1 MIQDKKD
8 RSVTI
13 RMNSADY
20 DYLAAVSYVAGMT
33 VSAYLRTL
41 AQATVNAAKTQEKQG
56 ALNIADIKALLN
68 D

>member
-1 MIQDKKD
+1 MIAEKKD

-13 RMNSADY
+13 RMNSTDY

-41 AQATVNAAKTQEKQG
+41 AQATVNAAKAQEKQG
-56 ALNIADIKALLN
+56 AFKVEDIKAILH